1 MKTIAVICL
10 SPVGDVLNTSPVCVE
25 LKKHYPDSRLIY
37 VTIPRSKEIAESIP
51 GVDKVLVYDKR
62 GKYKGIGIF
71 RWAFSLW
78 LNKQAEKI
86 DIAVILNETFRGA
99 LVASLLGAKQRI
111 GRISDG
117 RKFLLTHTLP
127 HTQEEKDWNVHV
139 TKHYL
144 RVLTQL
150 GIYADKTKLEIQYSP
165 ENLKKIE
172 NLLEQSNANN
182 KKLIGL
188 CPCTALEMK
197 NLNPDEVAKFI
208 NYVNQNTDYKAAIVG
223 IQDAKDFADKIR
235 DLGITD
241 FFDFT
246 CQTNVPELLALVSK
260 FKFMV
265 SADSAPMH
273 MGFALNIPTIGLF
286 MSTHYKKWGPTN
298 YDIHRIIHVEPVI
311 NGEAIINEF
320 ISLEKEITLANGEGS
335 LFR

>member
-25 LKKHYPDSRLIY
+25 LKKNYPDSRLIY
-37 VTIPRSKEIAESIP
+37 VTIPRSKEIAEFIP

-62 GKYKGIGIF
+62 GQYKGLGIF
-71 RWAFSLW
+71 KWALSLW
-78 LNKQAEKI
+78 LNKQTEKI

-127 HTQEEKDWNVHV
+127 HTQEEKDWKIHV

-150 GIYADKTKLEIQYSP
+150 GIYSDNTTLEIRYS
-165 ENLKKIE
+165 EKNLKKIE
-172 NLLEQSNANN
+172 DLLQQSNAHN

-188 CPCTALEMK
+188 CPCTALADK
-197 NLNPDEVAKFI
+197 DLNQDEVAKFI
-208 NYVNQNTDYKAAIVG
+208 NYVNQNTDYKVAIVG

-235 DLGITD
+235 ALGVTD
-241 FFDFT
+241 FLDFT
-246 CQTNVPELLALVSK
+246 CKTNIPELLALVSK
-260 FKFMV
+260 FKFMI

-286 MSTHYKKWGPTN
+286 MSTNFYKWGPQN
-298 YDIHRIIHVEPVI
+298 YNMHRVIHIRPIV
-311 NGEAIINEF
+311 NGEAIIDEF
-320 ISLEKEITLANGEGS
+320 VSLEKAITAKS
-335 LFR
+335 LIN